1 MAKQVNT
8 TYGDALFELAVEEN
22 RVDSIQEEITEL
34 LQILRE
40 NGELLQVLTHPEILK
55 EDKEQMLENIF
66 KGRVSNAVMGM
77 LLIVVKNDRSSE
89 LIHICEYVISRIKE
103 YKNIGIAYVTSAFEL
118 SAAQKKEIEEKL
130 LNTTGYAEM
139 EMHYSTDAALIGGLV
154 IRIDDR
160 VVDSSVK
167 RQLERMSTALSQGE
181 NIRRKKVP
189 RLHEFK
195 TRRD

>member
-66 KGRVSNAVMGM
+66 KGRVSNAV
-77 LLIVVKNDRSSE
+77 I
-89 LIHICEYVISRIKE
+89 IFVIL
-103 YKNIGIAYVTSAFEL
+103 A
-118 SAAQKKEIEEKL
+118 
-130 LNTTGYAEM
+130 GYTF
-139 EMHYSTDAALIGGLV
+139 SKQ
-154 IRIDDR
+154 R
-160 VVDSSVK
+160 
-167 RQLERMSTALSQGE
+167 
-181 NIRRKKVP
+181 
-189 RLHEFK
+189 
-195 TRRD
+195 

>member
-77 LLIVVKNDRSSE
+77 LLIVVKM
-89 LIHICEYVISRIKE
+89 
-103 YKNIGIAYVTSAFEL
+103 
-118 SAAQKKEIEEKL
+118 IEAV
-130 LNTTGYAEM
+130 N
-139 EMHYSTDAALIGGLV
+139 
-154 IRIDDR
+154 
-160 VVDSSVK
+160 
-167 RQLERMSTALSQGE
+167 
-181 NIRRKKVP
+181 
-189 RLHEFK
+189 
-195 TRRD
+195 

>member
-89 LIHICEYVISRIKE
+89 LIHICE
-103 YKNIGIAYVTSAFEL
+103 
-118 SAAQKKEIEEKL
+118 
-130 LNTTGYAEM
+130 
-139 EMHYSTDAALIGGLV
+139 
-154 IRIDDR
+154 
-160 VVDSSVK
+160 
-167 RQLERMSTALSQGE
+167 
-181 NIRRKKVP
+181 
-189 RLHEFK
+189 
-195 TRRD
+195 

>member
-77 LLIVVKNDRSSE
+77 LLIVVKMTEAVN
-89 LIHICEYVISRIKE
+89 
-103 YKNIGIAYVTSAFEL
+103 
-118 SAAQKKEIEEKL
+118 
-130 LNTTGYAEM
+130 
-139 EMHYSTDAALIGGLV
+139 
-154 IRIDDR
+154 
-160 VVDSSVK
+160 
-167 RQLERMSTALSQGE
+167 
-181 NIRRKKVP
+181 
-189 RLHEFK
+189 
-195 TRRD
+195 